1 MKKFLTITLTLAML
15 LGMVNTALAATFTD
29 VPANHWA
36 SAAVE
41 NMASKGIVNGVGDG
55 KFAPND
61 KVSGAEF
68 TAMLTRTFYG
78 EQVLTEAKDNGGA
91 DWSAPYLAAAKEQKL
106 LENVIANNNAMN
118 RTNMAGM
125 IYNFLNE
132 KKVELP
138 TDEELSKVAIP
149 DIGSLTDE
157 QQKRITVV
165 YALGYLKGVD
175 DEGNFKGAD
184 NMTRAEAATVLT
196 RLMEKY
202 PSDIKVKADDIEEAR
217 KEKMGIEDKP
227 VTPTPSTG
235 NEELTGEYWKNDE
248 FEIYAISGS
257 QENLTEIVR
266 TKDCATNPTQTF
278 EAPQF
283 TRAEVL
289 VIKDKNGYMKEHHYL
304 DDGEPNYDFSIPD
317 VNAYIA
323 NNYKFYSSN
332 EQIVQVDK
340 YGRWDVTFR
349 ATLDGPSEVSAYI
362 TVVNKNG
369 KSAKLKVTAKSAIA
383 QKTWYELND
392 DYYNTY
398 CEEMFNL
405 VNEARKDAGVGELT
419 YKYERQDL
427 ADARAKELLTNY
439 SHDTDLIK
447 AAGVNGY
454 GENITG
460 GPIECLSNHTFLSP
474 QKMAQN
480 DFNTWTN
487 SEGHKK
493 NILSPKFKSFVCAT
507 YCDNGPCPAVQLFFF
522 D

>member
-1 MKKFLTITLTLAML
+1 MKKFLTITLALAML
-15 LGMVNTALAATFTD
+15 LGMVNTAMAATFTD

-36 SAAVE
+36 YNAVE
-41 NMASKGIVNGVGDG
+41 GMAAKGIVNGVGDG

-78 EQVLTEAKDNGGA
+78 EQVLTEAKNNGGA

-202 PSDIKVKADDIEEAR
+202 PSDIKVKADDVEEAR
-217 KEKMGIEDKP
+217 KDKMGIEDKP
-227 VTPTPSTG
+227 VTSTPSTG

-266 TKDCATNPTQTF
+266 TKDHATNPTQTF
-278 EAPQF
+278 AAPQF

-349 ATLDGPSEVSAYI
+349 ATLDGPEEVSAYI

-369 KSAKLKVTAKSAIA
+369 KSAKVKVTAKSALA
-383 QKTWYELND
+383 GQTWYSFDD
-392 DYYNTY
+392 DYFDAYVA
-398 CEEMFNL
+398 EMLRL
-405 VNEARKDAGVGELT
+405 VNEARADEGLNPLTLDNGMVNLAKKRTVEL
-419 YKYERQDL
+419 ESD
-427 ADARAKELLTNY
+427 Y
-439 SHDTDLIK
+439 SHDTNLFPVG
-447 AAGVNGY
+447 AY
-454 GENITG
+454 GENIGSKGAIRQLDGRVQT
-460 GPIECLSNHTFLSP
+460 SP
-474 QKMAQN
+474 ERYAAIAFESWM
-480 DFNTWTN
+480 N
-487 SEGHKK
+487 SEGHRN
-493 NILSPKFKSFVCAT
+493 NILKPSYKRFGTAFSI
-507 YCDNGPCPAVQLFFF
+507 NGRGYVVQLFTSR